1 MNTCIY
7 PLHLGSSRLFTLIN
21 NLKQLYTNSTTNT
34 PIRNGSN
41 ISDVVYKYDTDT
53 DIFTKY
59 LTKSL
64 LSILL
69 QLFLSLF
76 SFFLCNF
83 FFEKLNTKYKWFL
96 ISTHLKVLLRMP
108 LFWLT
113 HWLIDYNLKQDEL
126 LKLFEYWCFF
136 YKCKSIHKHFSMT
149 LFFENND
156 S

>member
-41 ISDVVYKYDTDT
+41 I
-53 DIFTKY
+53 IWC
-59 LTKSL
+59 
-64 LSILL
+64 SILIRCWYRYIYEIL
-69 QLFLSLF
+69 DKIIIINTFATF
-76 SFFLCNF
+76 SIIIYFFLCDF
-83 FFEKLNTKYKWFL
+83 FFEKLNTRYKWFL

-108 LFWLT
+108 LFRLT

-126 LKLFEYWCFF
+126 LKLFEYWCF
-136 YKCKSIHKHFSMT
+136 
-149 LFFENND
+149 LL
-156 S
+156 